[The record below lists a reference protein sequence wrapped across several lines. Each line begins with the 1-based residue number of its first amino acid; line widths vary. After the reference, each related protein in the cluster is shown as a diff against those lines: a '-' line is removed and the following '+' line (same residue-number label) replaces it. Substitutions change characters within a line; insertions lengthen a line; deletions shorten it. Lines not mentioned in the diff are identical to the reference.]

1 MRQGRT
7 LLLAALV
14 VTGLLVGLGA
24 VTAAEGDPTISMSS
38 GSTPAGAD
46 GVIVDDGLTVSGSG
60 AIAGARSTGRS
71 PRCVS
76 RGSSAASVGC
86 WTPV

>member
-24 VTAAEGDPTISMSS
+24 VSTAEGDPTIAMSS
-38 GSTPAGAD
+38 VETAY
-46 GVIVDDGLTVSGSG
+46 T
-60 AIAGARSTGRS
+60 
-71 PRCVS
+71 
-76 RGSSAASVGC
+76 SAAGGAVVS
-86 WTPV
+86 TRPPTTRTYTS

>member
-24 VTAAEGDPTISMSS
+24 VTAAEGDPTI
-38 GSTPAGAD
+38 T
-46 GVIVDDGLTVSGSG
+46 
-60 AIAGARSTGRS
+60 
-71 PRCVS
+71 
-76 RGSSAASVGC
+76 
-86 WTPV
+86 